1 MAHKERINP
10 KTGKKEYKVRYYFM
24 KEGKKRDSETAW
36 FTSLEKAEKEA
47 KKQKEEK
54 EKADRDISLQRRDK
68 KLVTAYEEFREY
80 LKELSD
86 REETNTNKKEF
97 QMANAIYNNHFP
109 VDIQNTKVK
118 DITTNTF
125 KRWLDYINKKE
136 DLGGGYVRL
145 CRAHLIKFNT
155 WLSQNG
161 YYLDGEES
169 IEETIDLAIRKV
181 KLKNSLVNNRERKGE
196 RHIVSSTDIL
206 KITRYYID
214 KEYGLGDFRNFYFYT
229 LFYVL
234 FFSGVRVEELTGLQ
248 WKFIDLRDSRR
259 QISIKNAIS
268 KMEKR
273 EHALE
278 RTRKGQYRTKNTVSI
293 RTIPIF
299 DFYYDLLKDY
309 KESFRYQYNLTKEEV
324 EECFVFPNIDQNDPY
339 RFMRSNQTLRE
350 LKKVLEACEI
360 DNTDLQMF
368 RHSCAM
374 FLILSPP
381 EGLGFTEERVMDYF
395 GHQDTEMLRSVYARL
410 SEKEKADRMRRT
422 FADIYSPI
430 ETNDRT
436 EEEKKKQEL
445 IDRFKGNNIEA
456 QQKAR
461 KYRIHNQIRKAMLE
475 GRKKYYYNPKDKK
488 IVEEWIK
495 ENGNL
500 MEFVE
505 EA

>member
-1 MAHKERINP
+1 M
-10 KTGKKEYKVRYYFM
+10 T
-24 KEGKKRDSETAW
+24 
-36 FTSLEKAEKEA
+36 
-47 KKQKEEK
+47 
-54 EKADRDISLQRRDK
+54 
-68 KLVTAYEEFREY
+68 
-80 LKELSD
+80 
-86 REETNTNKKEF
+86 
-97 QMANAIYNNHFP
+97 
-109 VDIQNTKVK
+109 
-118 DITTNTF
+118 
-125 KRWLDYINKKE
+125 
-136 DLGGGYVRL
+136 
-145 CRAHLIKFNT
+145 
-155 WLSQNG
+155 
-161 YYLDGEES
+161 
-169 IEETIDLAIRKV
+169 
-181 KLKNSLVNNRERKGE
+181 
-196 RHIVSSTDIL
+196 
-206 KITRYYID
+206 
-214 KEYGLGDFRNFYFYT
+214 
-229 LFYVL
+229 
-234 FFSGVRVEELTGLQ
+234 
-248 WKFIDLRDSRR
+248 
-259 QISIKNAIS
+259 
-268 KMEKR
+268 
-273 EHALE
+273 
-278 RTRKGQYRTKNTVSI
+278 
-293 RTIPIF
+293 
-299 DFYYDLLKDY
+299 
-309 KESFRYQYNLTKEEV
+309 TKEEV

-395 GHQDTEMLRSVYARL
+395 GHQDTEMLRKVYARL

-475 GRKKYYYNPKDKK
+475 GRNKYYYNPKDKK